1 MQLEQIGDLEKLC
14 HKHNWDN
21 QAILQYFVDIL
32 RNTNPK
38 EVRSQEIDG
47 RFCKIIGQQGKQP
60 SKM

>member
-38 EVRSQEIDG
+38 EVRS
-47 RFCKIIGQQGKQP
+47 
-60 SKM
+60 